1 MVNALF
7 MPRDLD
13 EARAIMVDNPA
24 ALPLAGGTL
33 LLGPAGQGRELYL
46 VALEGL
52 LPTGISRR
60 AATLDSPAAL
70 ELGAGTSLQ
79 DLADSQHCPAALRA
93 AARQMANRNIRNRAT
108 LGGNIAGRKSC
119 ASLVPWLLA
128 ASATLELA
136 GGRLVHLED
145 WLREPG
151 GIILRVLV
159 EDPSGG
165 NPGTGWGSAALRWSR
180 SACDIGLVGVA
191 VRLRLDQGTIA
202 EARVAS
208 GGLGPLPRRLPAV
221 EAALAGFHLPVDW
234 SAGAG
239 REPPSP
245 PAPAGAAPIA
255 PSFAATESRL
265 DRLQALAA
273 AALAA
278 GSGGSGV
285 RAAPDSPTP
294 RSDWRGGAAL
304 KSRQAA
310 VLIARAVLVAAA
322 EAAGEALP

>member
-1 MVNALF
+1 
-7 MPRDLD
+7 
-13 EARAIMVDNPA
+13 
-24 ALPLAGGTL
+24 
-33 LLGPAGQGRELYL
+33 
-46 VALEGL
+46 
-52 LPTGISRR
+52 
-60 AATLDSPAAL
+60 
-70 ELGAGTSLQ
+70 
-79 DLADSQHCPAALRA
+79 
-93 AARQMANRNIRNRAT
+93 
-108 LGGNIAGRKSC
+108 
-119 ASLVPWLLA
+119 VPWLLA

-165 NPGTGWGSAALRWSR
+165 NPGTGWGSAAMRWSR

-191 VRLRLDQGTIA
+191 VRLRLERGTIA

-221 EAALAGFHLPVDW
+221 EAALAGFHLP
-234 SAGAG
+234 AA
-239 REPPSP
+239 PS
-245 PAPAGAAPIA
+245 GAAPIA
-255 PSFAATESRL
+255 PSFAAAESRL

-273 AALAA
+273 EALAA